1 MKRIIEMSC
10 AGLIAF
16 ALNVGAVAQVPQE
29 QLSIDPL
36 QALNASL
43 GQLTAKVYP
52 AIVHIR
58 VASYGPS
65 AQYGNE
71 ERSQSLTKQNWFGS
85 GVIVDSEG
93 YIVTALHV
101 VEGERRI
108 LVDLNIPIL
117 PKAPVSR
124 GQDQKRRS
132 SMEATFVGSF
142 KDADLAVLKIDA
154 RDLPT
159 LSFSD
164 SDSLKQGQLVAA
176 LGSPEGLRN
185 TLSLGVVSSVAQQI
199 GPDDSLAYIETDAAV
214 APGSSG
220 GPLID
225 VQGGIVGINVSSVT
239 DEGRQVGLGL
249 AVPSAIVR
257 FAYEQIRRYG
267 WVPRASLGM
276 DIQGV
281 TPTLASALRLPTD
294 SGVIVAG
301 VVPGSPA
308 DRASVQ
314 AGDVIL
320 SFAGD
325 HVETVPQLT
334 WALLHKRAGEHV
346 VLEIARESHKIALSL
361 RLTGEPPDS
370 GDGLT
375 ASDIEENALNKLGIV
390 GSAFRRAAIGPHARG
405 STSGVLVTAKLSGTD
420 MQPELVI
427 GDVIRSVNGVSVTA
441 VASLRVMLDN
451 FKPGDAIALQVERK
465 GKLMYVAFEMD

>member
-1 MKRIIEMSC
+1 MKRFIEMSC
-10 AGLIAF
+10 AGLM
-16 ALNVGAVAQVPQE
+16 ALALSVGAVAQEPQE
-29 QLSIDPL
+29 RLSIDPL

-58 VASYGPS
+58 VASYGS
-65 AQYGNE
+65 SGQYGSE
-71 ERSQSLTKQNWFGS
+71 EKSQSLAKQNWFGS

-108 LVDLNIPIL
+108 RVDLNRTIIS
-117 PKAPVSR
+117 KTSDSR
-124 GQDQKRRS
+124 VQGQKRS
-132 SMEATFVGSF
+132 SSIEATLVGSF

-185 TLSLGVVSSVAQQI
+185 SLSLGVVSSIAQQI
-199 GPDDSLAYIETDAAV
+199 GPDDSVAYIETDAAL

-249 AVPSAIVR
+249 AVPSTIVR
-257 FAYEQIRRYG
+257 FAYEQIRQYG
-267 WVPRASLGM
+267 CVPRASLGM

-281 TPTLASALRLPTD
+281 TPTLASALRLSSD

-301 VVPGSPA
+301 VFPGSPA
-308 DRASVQ
+308 EKASVR

-320 SFAGD
+320 TFAGI
-325 HVETVPQLT
+325 HVKTVPQLT
-334 WALLHKRAGEHV
+334 WALLHKRAGEQV
-346 VLEIARESHKIALSL
+346 VLEIVRESQKIELSL
-361 RLTGEPPDS
+361 TLMGEPPDS
-370 GDGLT
+370 GGLA

-390 GSAFRRAAIGPHARG
+390 GSAFKRGGIGPHARG
-405 STSGVLVTAKLSGTD
+405 SSSGVLVTAKLSGAG
-420 MQPELVI
+420 MQPELVV

-441 VASLRVMLDN
+441 VAPLRVMLDN
-451 FKPGDAIALQVERK
+451 FKPGEAIALQVERK

>member
-10 AGLIAF
+10 AGLM
-16 ALNVGAVAQVPQE
+16 ALVVNVGAVAQVPQE
-29 QLSIDPL
+29 RLSIDPL

-58 VASYGPS
+58 VASYGSS
-65 AQYGNE
+65 AQYGSE
-71 ERSQSLTKQNWFGS
+71 EKSQSFTKQNWFGS

-108 LVDLNIPIL
+108 RVDLNSPIV
-117 PKAPVSR
+117 PKTSVSR
-124 GQDQKRRS
+124 VQDQKRRS
-132 SMEATFVGSF
+132 SIEATIVGSF

-176 LGSPEGLRN
+176 FGSPGGLRN

-225 VQGGIVGINVSSVT
+225 GQGGIVGINVSSVT
-239 DEGRQVGLGL
+239 DEGKQVGLGL

-281 TPTLASALRLPTD
+281 TPTLAAALRLPTD
-294 SGVIVAG
+294 SGVIVSG

-308 DRASVQ
+308 EKASVQ

-320 SFAGD
+320 SFAGN

-334 WALLHKRAGEHV
+334 WALLHRRGGEHV
-346 VLEIARESHKIALSL
+346 VLEVARQSQK
-361 RLTGEPPDS
+361 LTLNITLIGGLPDS

-375 ASDIEENALNKLGIV
+375 ASEIEENALNKLGIV
-390 GSAFRRAAIGPHARG
+390 GSAFRRGAIGPHARG

-441 VASLRVMLDN
+441 VAPLRVMLDN

>member
-1 MKRIIEMSC
+1 MKRIIDMSC
-10 AGLIAF
+10 AGLMAL
-16 ALNVGAVAQVPQE
+16 ALNVGAVAQEPQE
-29 QLSIDPL
+29 RLSIDPL
-36 QALNASL
+36 QGLNASL

-52 AIVHIR
+52 AIVHIQ
-58 VASYGPS
+58 VASYGSS
-65 AQYGNE
+65 AQYGSE
-71 ERSQSLTKQNWFGS
+71 EKSQSLTKQNWFGS

-108 LVDLNIPIL
+108 RVDLNSPIIP
-117 PKAPVSR
+117 KTSVSR
-124 GQDQKRRS
+124 IQDQKRRS
-132 SMEATFVGSF
+132 SIEATIVGSF

-185 TLSLGVVSSVAQQI
+185 SLSLGVVSSIAQQI
-199 GPDDSLAYIETDAAV
+199 GPDDSVAYIETDAAV

-249 AVPSAIVR
+249 AVPSTIAR
-257 FAYEQIRRYG
+257 FAYEQIRQYG
-267 WVPRASLGM
+267 CVPRESLGM
-276 DIQGV
+276 DIQGI
-281 TPTLASALRLPTD
+281 TPTLASALRLSSD

-308 DRASVQ
+308 EKASVR

-320 SFAGD
+320 TFAGI
-325 HVETVPQLT
+325 HVKTVPQLT

-346 VLEIARESHKIALSL
+346 VLEIARESQTIELSL
-361 RLTGEPPDS
+361 TLIGEPPYS

-390 GSAFRRAAIGPHARG
+390 GSAFKRGGIGPHARA
-405 STSGVLVTAKLSGTD
+405 SSSGVLVTAKLSGAD
-420 MQPELVI
+420 MQPELVV

-441 VASLRVMLDN
+441 VAPLRAMLDN

-465 GKLMYVAFEMD
+465 GKLMYVAFEID

>member
-10 AGLIAF
+10 AGLMAL

-29 QLSIDPL
+29 RLSIDPL

-52 AIVHIR
+52 AIVYIQ
-58 VASYGPS
+58 VASYGSS
-65 AQYGNE
+65 AQYGSE
-71 ERSQSLTKQNWFGS
+71 EKSQSLAKQNWFGS

-108 LVDLNIPIL
+108 RVDLNSPIIP
-117 PKAPVSR
+117 KTSVSR
-124 GQDQKRRS
+124 VQDQKRRS
-132 SMEATFVGSF
+132 SIEATIVGSF

-185 TLSLGVVSSVAQQI
+185 SLSLGVVSSIAQQI
-199 GPDDSLAYIETDAAV
+199 GPDDSVAYIETDAAV

-249 AVPSAIVR
+249 AVPSRIVR
-257 FAYEQIRRYG
+257 FVYEQIRQYG
-267 WVPRASLGM
+267 CVPRASLGM

-281 TPTLASALRLPTD
+281 TPTLASALRLSSD

-308 DRASVQ
+308 EKASVQ

-320 SFAGD
+320 TFAGN

-361 RLTGEPPDS
+361 TLIGEPPDS
-370 GDGLT
+370 RSLA

-390 GSAFRRAAIGPHARG
+390 GSAFRHGGIGPHARG
-405 STSGVLVTAKLSGTD
+405 SSSGVLVTAMLSGVD
-420 MQPELVI
+420 MQPDLVV

-441 VASLRVMLDN
+441 VAPLRVMLDN

>member
-1 MKRIIEMSC
+1 MKRFIEISC
-10 AGLIAF
+10 AGLMAV

-29 QLSIDPL
+29 RPSIDPL

-58 VASYGPS
+58 VASYGSS
-65 AQYGNE
+65 AQYGSE
-71 ERSQSLTKQNWFGS
+71 EKSQSLAKQNWFGS

-108 LVDLNIPIL
+108 RVDLNSTIISTTSD
-117 PKAPVSR
+117 SR
-124 GQDQKRRS
+124 VQGQKRRS
-132 SMEATFVGSF
+132 SIEATLVGSF

-159 LSFSD
+159 LSFAD

-185 TLSLGVVSSVAQQI
+185 SLSLGVVSSIAQQI
-199 GPDDSLAYIETDAAV
+199 GPDDSVAYIETDAAL

-249 AVPSAIVR
+249 AVPSTIVR
-257 FAYEQIRRYG
+257 FAYEQIRQYG
-267 WVPRASLGM
+267 CVPRASLGM
-276 DIQGV
+276 DIQGI
-281 TPTLASALRLPTD
+281 TPTLASALRLSLD

-301 VVPGSPA
+301 VLPGSPA
-308 DRASVQ
+308 EKASVR

-320 SFAGD
+320 SFAGI
-325 HVETVPQLT
+325 HVKTVPQLT
-334 WALLHKRAGEHV
+334 WALLHKRAGERV
-346 VLEIARESHKIALSL
+346 VLEIVRESQKIELSL
-361 RLTGEPPDS
+361 TLMGEPPDS
-370 GDGLT
+370 GGLA
-375 ASDIEENALNKLGIV
+375 ASEIEENALNKLGIV
-390 GSAFRRAAIGPHARG
+390 GSAFKRGGIGPHARG
-405 STSGVLVTAKLSGTD
+405 SSSGVLVTAKLSGAD
-420 MQPELVI
+420 MQPELVV

-441 VASLRVMLDN
+441 VAPLRVMLDN
-451 FKPGDAIALQVERK
+451 FKPGEAIALQVERK

>member
-1 MKRIIEMSC
+1 MKRSIEIC
-10 AGLIAF
+10 ALMAI
-16 ALNVGAVAQVPQE
+16 ALNLGAIAQVPPDRP
-29 QLSIDPL
+29 SIDPL
-36 QALNASL
+36 LALNASL
-43 GQLTAKVYP
+43 GQLTTKVYP

-65 AQYGNE
+65 AQAGSDGK
-71 ERSQSLTKQNWFGS
+71 SQSFTKQKWFGS

-93 YIVTALHV
+93 YIITALHV

-108 LVDLNIPIL
+108 LVDLNSPAL
-117 PKAPVSR
+117 PKAPANQ

-154 RDLPT
+154 QDLPA

-164 SDSLKQGQLVAA
+164 SDRLKQGQLVAA

-199 GPDDSLAYIETDAAV
+199 GPDDSLAYIETDAAL

-225 VQGGIVGINVSSVT
+225 VQGGIVGVIVSNVT

-249 AVPSAIVR
+249 AVPSAIVQ

-267 WVPRASLGM
+267 GVARASLGM

-301 VVPGSPA
+301 VVPGSSA
-308 DRASVQ
+308 EKSSVQ

-320 SFAGD
+320 SLAGNQV
-325 HVETVPQLT
+325 HTVPQLT
-334 WALLHKRAGEHV
+334 WALLHKRAGEQV
-346 VLEIARESHKIALSL
+346 VLEMARDSRKFSLSL
-361 RLTGEPPDS
+361 RLTGEPPYS
-370 GDGLT
+370 EDGLT
-375 ASDIEENALNKLGIV
+375 ASDIEENTLNKLGIV

-405 STSGVLVTAKLSGTD
+405 PTSGVMVTAKLSGTD

-427 GDVIRSVNGVSVTA
+427 GDVIRSVNGVSVTE
-441 VASLRVMLDN
+441 VAPLRVMLDN

>member
-1 MKRIIEMSC
+1 MKRVIEMSC
-10 AGLIAF
+10 AGLMAI
-16 ALNVGAVAQVPQE
+16 ALNVGVVAQVPQDRP
-29 QLSIDPL
+29 SIDPL

-65 AQYGNE
+65 AQYGSE
-71 ERSQSLTKQNWFGS
+71 EKSQSLTKQNWFGS

-108 LVDLNIPIL
+108 LVDLNSPIL
-117 PKAPVSR
+117 LKAPVSR

-185 TLSLGVVSSVAQQI
+185 SLSLGVVSSIAQQV
-199 GPDDSLAYIETDAAV
+199 GPDDSVAYIETDAAV

-249 AVPSAIVR
+249 AVPSTIVR
-257 FAYEQIRRYG
+257 FAYEQIRQYG
-267 WVPRASLGM
+267 FVPRASLGM

-281 TPTLASALRLPTD
+281 TPTLASALRLSSD
-294 SGVIVAG
+294 AGVIVAG

-308 DRASVQ
+308 EKASVR

-320 SFAGD
+320 TLAGI
-325 HVETVPQLT
+325 HVKTVPQLT

-346 VLEIARESHKIALSL
+346 VLEIARESQTIELSL
-361 RLTGEPPDS
+361 TLIGEPPDS
-370 GDGLT
+370 GGLA

-390 GSAFRRAAIGPHARG
+390 GSAFKRGGIGPHARG
-405 STSGVLVTAKLSGTD
+405 SSSGVLVTAKLSGAD
-420 MQPELVI
+420 MEPELDV

-441 VASLRVMLDN
+441 VAPLRVMLDK